1 MTVVKN
7 QAPIT
12 QSTVTPTIVKQTT
25 EPARDQKYLGELK
38 SIIKNYKTENQSQ
51 HEKSKTDHFQQDKIK
66 TYQTYE
72 PPRVVTTTTLIE
84 GCRDRKLTGSILKL
98 MSTDQKFQVLYQ
110 LNQLDP
116 A

>member
-1 MTVVKN
+1 MLENPSTVVKN

-38 SIIKNYKTENQSQ
+38 SIIKSYKTDNQSQ
-51 HEKSKTDHFQQDKIK
+51 HEKSKTD
-66 TYQTYE
+66 QTYE

>member
-12 QSTVTPTIVKQTT
+12 QSTLTPTKVKQTT

-38 SIIKNYKTENQSQ
+38 SIIKTYKTDNQSQYENSKTNQSQ
-51 HEKSKTDHFQQDKIK
+51 HNKTKTD
-66 TYQTYE
+66 QTYE